1 VRGGGRGAVTGE
13 VTEPL
18 SIPDPPRYAAKVTS
32 SEVAIGIWLMMSVVS
47 AANTGADARRAGTIF
62 FTSTIGPC
70 ADMTGVRADTQVLAA
85 GLTGVKAV
93 ADATRAKRL
102 RTENFILSVKRSIH
116 TLQHEAGLTTF

>member
-1 VRGGGRGAVTGE
+1 MCDKRRRSGAPPRLGVGGGRQEGGRRQGVCART
-13 VTEPL
+13 
-18 SIPDPPRYAAKVTS
+18 
-32 SEVAIGIWLMMSVVS
+32 SVVS

-93 ADATRAKRL
+93 AD
-102 RTENFILSVKRSIH
+102 
-116 TLQHEAGLTTF
+116 